1 MFIREFLRNNLEQR
15 MLNVA
20 VKLLVSTTA
29 LAQIV
34 VERPERL
41 DLSLVGERK
50 RPTEAGSCLTRL
62 GVSVRTWSGKLEW
75 LLIKFSVTVAV
86 FSK

>member
-1 MFIREFLRNNLEQR
+1 L
-15 MLNVA
+15 
-20 VKLLVSTTA
+20 KPTT

-34 VERPERL
+34 VESPERL

-75 LLIKFSVTVAV
+75 LLISGQWAV
-86 FSK
+86 VSEQKKNRFVGL